1 LWFGARREEEG
12 MVSVKKVTAW
22 LLIAFV
28 LFYVLSAPEN
38 SADIV
43 RSAVGALGDAAR
55 ALSRFLQSLF

>member
-1 LWFGARREEEG
+1 

>member
-1 LWFGARREEEG
+1 
-12 MVSVKKVTAW
+12 MVSVKKVAAG

-43 RSAVGALGDAAR
+43 RSAIDALEDAAR
-55 ALSRFLQSLF
+55 SIARFLQSLF